1 MMGYMRRALLTVL
14 TALALA
20 FGGFANVAA
29 SAMCPMQ
36 TEGRA
41 APAQGHDCCP
51 DDMRPPAQGDHSSK
65 KTMDCPLMQFCR
77 AAPSVAPENP
87 GLNAPLRVS
96 LTERIPA
103 AESKIAFAAPEGVF
117 RPPRAI

>member
-1 MMGYMRRALLTVL
+1 MRRALLTVL

-20 FGGFANVAA
+20 FGGLANVAA

-41 APAQGHDCCP
+41 AQEHDCCP
-51 DDMRPPAQGDHSSK
+51 DDMRPPEQGDQSSK
-65 KTMDCPLMQFCR
+65 KMMDCPLMQFCR

-87 GLNAPLRVS
+87 GVKAPLRIS
-96 LTERIPA
+96 LTERIPL
-103 AESKIAFAAPEGVF
+103 AESKVAFAAPEGVF